1 MLEDKF
7 ITVQEA
13 NIHYIEDGNGT
24 PIIFCHGA
32 RFNART
38 YEETGTIQTAVD
50 AGYHAISV
58 DFPGYGKSENLSTD
72 LFTFISEFMNAIKLE
87 QAVILGA
94 SMGGEAVVGFATKYP
109 AKVKALILVGAV
121 GVTELESGLSM
132 ISDKPTLLIW
142 GKNDAISAPAN
153 YEIIMRYN
161 KSAEFSNIGRQHACY
176 LDDEK
181 GFNDR
186 VKEFLEELK
195 SK

>member
-7 ITVQEA
+7 IKVQEA
-13 NIHYIEDGNGT
+13 NIHYIEEGNGT

-38 YEETGTIQTAVD
+38 YEETGTIQTAVE

-109 AKVKALILVGAV
+109 EKVKALILVGAV
-121 GVTELESGLSM
+121 GVTELESGLSTL
-132 ISDKPTLLIW
+132 SDKPMLLIW

-153 YEIIMRYN
+153 YEVIMRYN

>member
-7 ITVQEA
+7 ITVQDSK
-13 NIHYIEDGNGT
+13 IHYIEDGNGT

-72 LFTFISEFMNAIKLE
+72 LFTFISEFMEAMKLE
-87 QAVILGA
+87 QAVVLGA
-94 SMGGEAVVGFATKYP
+94 SMGGEAAIGFATKYP
-109 AKVKALILVGAV
+109 EKTRALILVGAV
-121 GVTELESGLSM
+121 GVTDMEAGLSM
-132 ISDKPTLLIW
+132 IADKPTLLIW
-142 GKNDAISAPAN
+142 GKNDAISAPSN

-161 KSAEFSNIGRQHACY
+161 TAAEFANIGRQHACY
-176 LDDEK
+176 LDDPK

-186 VKEFLEELK
+186 IKAFLEELRGK
-195 SK
+195 